1 MIASNSF
8 CKPRSAA
15 AEPTSQTCSM
25 AKSQAQSAVNMKSD
39 TFTRRTGT
47 PTFFAAL
54 ASPPTAK
61 IQFPKRVC
69 VSRYEE
75 AMAMN
80 AHQRM
85 ALGMPRTSGLPSSRV
100 AIQPCFPAQVK
111 SSFANVPENRKRTT
125 GSCAARSPMPLTMA
139 PAIEAD
145 SGRPITRWKVDNVRT
160 RSSAGGCGGGAP
172 GTGSTTFGPAGPP
185 FVSGGRWPS
194 AAAVCRP
201 GVELPGKRESG
212 WLSMS
217 FLSFPRGCCVEPAR
231 ASPVRHARARFN
243 AYASAILPGVLL
255 HLRDVVLGHEPRTGA
270 DVALPVH
277 RREPVRVEALLG
289 LRVLL

>member
-15 AEPTSQTCSM
+15 AEPTSQTCSI

-69 VSRYEE
+69 VSRYEA

-85 ALGMPRTSGLPSSRV
+85 TLGMPRTGGLPSSRV

-125 GSCAARSPMPLTMA
+125 GSCAARSPMPLTMVRFA
-139 PAIEAD
+139 KMIERASVRPRRMKRNPSVTMKEGSPVFTTSVPLTQPMKSAQARARSID
-145 SGRPITRWKVDNVRT
+145 SQ
-160 RSSAGGCGGGAP
+160 
-172 GTGSTTFGPAGPP
+172 TGQPKK
-185 FVSGGRWPS
+185 SGG
-194 AAAVCRP
+194 P
-201 GVELPGKRESG
+201 GQHPREAHHRNEREVELPRDHQEAGPGGDDAEIGRDDG
-212 WLSMS
+212 
-217 FLSFPRGCCVEPAR
+217 
-231 ASPVRHARARFN
+231 PVDH
-243 AYASAILPGVLL
+243 P
-255 HLRDVVLGHEPRTGA
+255 
-270 DVALPVH
+270 
-277 RREPVRVEALLG
+277 
-289 LRVLL
+289 